1 MDTNEKKKG
10 KFTEKYRVF
19 LTTHKGLVRDNNE
32 DNFTINNV
40 SKKLEY
46 KNVSFVS
53 EHDEPVLAAV
63 FDGMGGE
70 SKGEYA
76 SFISAKIAKG
86 LYTAVR
92 DSENVSMEELV
103 NSYVQSANNEIRNFL
118 EQNRCRTGGSTV
130 VAAVIKNQM
139 IFPFS
144 LGDSRIYLLRDGVL
158 SQVSKDQT
166 LAMKKYEANIY
177 TLEEAEKSLDS
188 HKLTSFLGVDYY
200 RQGLTPQLYEPV
212 EMQPTDK
219 LLLCSDGLYD
229 ELSLIEIQNI
239 INNNPENPTLELV
252 RAALNS
258 GGNDNVTCV
267 LIERVTKGD
276 DE

>member
-188 HKLTSFLGVDYY
+188 RKLTSFLGVDYY

>member
-76 SFISAKIAKG
+76 SFISAKIAKRA
-86 LYTAVR
+86 LITR
-92 DSENVSMEELV
+92 
-103 NSYVQSANNEIRNFL
+103 SAIFWSK
-118 EQNRCRTGGSTV
+118 TG
-130 VAAVIKNQM
+130 AA
-139 IFPFS
+139 
-144 LGDSRIYLLRDGVL
+144 R
-158 SQVSKDQT
+158 
-166 LAMKKYEANIY
+166 EA
-177 TLEEAEKSLDS
+177 A
-188 HKLTSFLGVDYY
+188 
-200 RQGLTPQLYEPV
+200 P
-212 EMQPTDK
+212 
-219 LLLCSDGLYD
+219 
-229 ELSLIEIQNI
+229 
-239 INNNPENPTLELV
+239 
-252 RAALNS
+252 
-258 GGNDNVTCV
+258 
-267 LIERVTKGD
+267 
-276 DE
+276 

>member
-166 LAMKKYEANIY
+166 LAMK
-177 TLEEAEKSLDS
+177 
-188 HKLTSFLGVDYY
+188 
-200 RQGLTPQLYEPV
+200 
-212 EMQPTDK
+212 
-219 LLLCSDGLYD
+219 
-229 ELSLIEIQNI
+229 
-239 INNNPENPTLELV
+239 
-252 RAALNS
+252 
-258 GGNDNVTCV
+258 
-267 LIERVTKGD
+267 
-276 DE
+276 

>member
-177 TLEEAEKSLDS
+177 TLEEAEKSIDS
-188 HKLTSFLGVDYY
+188 HKLTSFLGVDTF
-200 RQGLTPQLYEPV
+200 RQGLRPQLYEPIV
-212 EMQPTDK
+212 MQKSDK

-229 ELSLIEIQNI
+229 ELTPVQIRDVIR
-239 INNNPENPTLELV
+239 NNPDNPTLELV
-252 RAALNS
+252 KAAVS
-258 GGNDNVTCV
+258 HGGKDNVTCV
-267 LIERVTKGD
+267 LVERAL
-276 DE
+276 